1 MTLVGRPADARLL
14 LEEALECFELKGA
27 VVGARAT
34 RLLLSSHP
42 RLTSGPAQA

>member
-1 MTLVGRPADARLL
+1 VSRPADARLL

-27 VVGARAT
+27 VVRARET

-42 RLTSGPAQA
+42 RLTSVSAQG